1 MNCIKYVRPG
11 FNFVPAFPL
20 AKKGD
25 VNGMFEQ
32 PIYTFL
38 KVSHDYL
45 SIVINSSSI
54 PGPGGEPLIEITD
67 DVRPLGVN
75 FFNF

>member
-11 FNFVPAFPL
+11 FGFVPKFPL

-38 KVSHDYL
+38 KVST
-45 SIVINSSSI
+45 VIKLNI
-54 PGPGGEPLIEITD
+54 NGFIQWRD
-67 DVRPLGVN
+67 LGHVT
-75 FFNF
+75 FGL